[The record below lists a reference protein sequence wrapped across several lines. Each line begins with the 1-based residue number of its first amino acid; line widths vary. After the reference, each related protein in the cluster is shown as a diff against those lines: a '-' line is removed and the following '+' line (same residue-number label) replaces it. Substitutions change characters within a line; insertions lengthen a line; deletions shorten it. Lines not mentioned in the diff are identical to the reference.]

1 MSYDIRNNETE
12 SQFETTVDGHTAVA
26 AYALTPGTITFTHTA
41 VPDQLSGRGIAGELA
56 KHALSHARTQNLRV
70 VPQCSYMASYI
81 QRHSEYQDL
90 LEKR

>member
-12 SQFETTVDGHTAVA
+12 SQFETTVDGHIAVA
-26 AYALTPGTITFTHTA
+26 AYSLTPGTITFTHTA
-41 VPDQLSGRGIAGELA
+41 VPDALSGRGIAGELA
-56 KHALSHARTQNLRV
+56 KHALGHARTQNLRV

-90 LEKR
+90 VDKR